1 VLAEGVGLGAGVRG
15 QVIEVG
21 GVGFRFHIPDGRV
34 LVEDGEV
41 GSSDGGARR
50 LVNEGQVGAQRA
62 QQAFQRAVV
71 GEFACRAGLLRHC
84 AQVFQVVYQ
93 RVHARESVPDG
104 VGGPEFSRAPN
115 WRVLPRC
122 VPVPL
127 RGWVGDA
134 QPPPAARESLPKLRA

>member
-71 GEFACRAGLLRHC
+71 GEFACRAGLLRDC
-84 AQVFQVVYQ
+84 TQASQVVYQ
-93 RVHARESVPDG
+93 RVHAGESVPDG
-104 VGGPEFSRAPN
+104 VGEGSTDT
-115 WRVLPRC
+115 VLGRDVASTASPRTH
-122 VPVPL
+122 PA
-127 RGWVGDA
+127 RDA
-134 QPPPAARESLPKLRA
+134 SSANSGRR